1 MYAKGSGKHRYGD
14 DLLAPPGRGR
24 TVLAGLALSLVASST
39 NIEAGAH
46 AVPRRIVW
54 LNLCTDQLGLFCD
67 RLVLLDA
74 GRVGENGAPDTVLSA
89 ANLTRVYRIS
99 VLRDTHE
106 QALYVLPWARQPE
119 S

>member
-1 MYAKGSGKHRYGD
+1 M
-14 DLLAPPGRGR
+14 
-24 TVLAGLALSLVASST
+24 LAGLALSLVASST

>member
-1 MYAKGSGKHRYGD
+1 MTLRRFH
-14 DLLAPPGRGR
+14 

-46 AVPRRIVW
+46 AVPRRIVSR
-54 LNLCTDQLGLFCD
+54 NLCTNQLVLFCD
-67 RLVLLDA
+67 WLVLLDA